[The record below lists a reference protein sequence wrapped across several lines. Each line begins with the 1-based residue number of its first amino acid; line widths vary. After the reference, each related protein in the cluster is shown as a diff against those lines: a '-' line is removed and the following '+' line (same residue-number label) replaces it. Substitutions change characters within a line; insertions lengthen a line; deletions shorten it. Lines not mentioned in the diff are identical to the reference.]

1 MPRKTSRGGRQ
12 VTKQRRRTTPRP
24 QSLAQ
29 AAPVAPPEGEV
40 VEQVFRPRSSDGP
53 LASAP
58 RSAAVPTAPARPS
71 TGPVRRPAVAA
82 GASLSTDQVRD
93 EVRYIRRDIR
103 RMLLTTL
110 VVLAFMVAAN
120 FLLS

>member
-1 MPRKTSRGGRQ
+1 
-12 VTKQRRRTTPRP
+12 
-24 QSLAQ
+24 
-29 AAPVAPPEGEV
+29 
-40 VEQVFRPRSSDGP
+40 
-53 LASAP
+53 
-58 RSAAVPTAPARPS
+58 
-71 TGPVRRPAVAA
+71 VAA